1 MDKNKIL
8 KEWKEYNVIMD
19 NEYNFLV
26 YDTLNRIANAL
37 EKIAEDNK
45 PWQKMIIDT
54 EGWRIEK

>member
-1 MDKNKIL
+1 
-8 KEWKEYNVIMD
+8 MD

-54 EGWRIEK
+54 EGWRMEK